1 MFNPMEINHMLT
13 SKGTFCNVCSMISCK
28 NASCV
33 KSHMRKDKY
42 VFLFSTAVALVCKYI
57 TKGWKGVQEAYGD
70 KEISDDLQKVFG
82 YLEAVEKAKHSTD
95 EQELIHFIE
104 EQRLEKEQVLTNHL
118 KSKEV

>member
-1 MFNPMEINHMLT
+1 MFFVVAFT
-13 SKGTFCNVCSMISCK
+13 SAFFISAMKRGFIVRTKCFIVNCK

-33 KSHMRKDKY
+33 KSHMRRDQY

-82 YLEAVEKAKHSTD
+82 YLEAVES
-95 EQELIHFIE
+95 LLSLYCF
-104 EQRLEKEQVLTNHL
+104 
-118 KSKEV
+118 